1 MILLLCFNLL
11 HYSASDVNL
20 VKGVFD
26 LFLFHLLN
34 ILINLGV
41 FLPEFLMSV
50 ELLFVLLQSFLV
62 FLGVGK
68 HREICLAEDQLK
80 VLEIFIF

>member
-34 ILINLGV
+34 LLINLGV

-50 ELLFVLLQSFLV
+50 ELLLVLLQSFRV
-62 FLGVGK
+62 FLGVSE

-80 VLEIFIF
+80 VLEILIV

>member
-1 MILLLCFNLL
+1 MILLLCFHLL

-26 LFLFHLLN
+26 LFIFHLLQ
-34 ILINLGV
+34 LLVNLGI
-41 FLPEFLMSV
+41 FLPEFLVSG
-50 ELLFVLLQSFLV
+50 ELLLVLLQSLRV

-68 HREICLAEDQLK
+68 N
-80 VLEIFIF
+80 